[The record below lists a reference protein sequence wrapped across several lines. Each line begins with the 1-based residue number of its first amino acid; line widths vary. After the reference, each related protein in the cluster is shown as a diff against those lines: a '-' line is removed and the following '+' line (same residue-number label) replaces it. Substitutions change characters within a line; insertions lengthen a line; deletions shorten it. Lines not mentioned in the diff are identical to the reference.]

1 MSHAGRVLTSPIF
14 NRQRLNQWV
23 AQIVVL
29 VFITRSMNSE
39 SASFVKKPPPYRA
52 FFRNHIR
59 TNLRV
64 PMVPTKSAYS
74 SYCSQSSYGSH
85 GAQSPPSSRS
95 AYSSYGSYGFY
106 CYNCYQ
112 CYYGFYATKRV
123 NSTGSHPQ
131 SAVTQGSPV
140 SSVQFQ
146 FRASQ
151 FQFSHSVKSDGR
163 TSHTVEVKQSKS
175 IHSVIRFILR
185 IRFSQSRI

>member
-1 MSHAGRVLTSPIF
+1 
-14 NRQRLNQWV
+14 
-23 AQIVVL
+23 
-29 VFITRSMNSE
+29 MNSE

-74 SYCSQSSYGSH
+74 SYCSQ
-85 GAQSPPSSRS
+85 
-95 AYSSYGSYGFY
+95 SSYGSYGFY